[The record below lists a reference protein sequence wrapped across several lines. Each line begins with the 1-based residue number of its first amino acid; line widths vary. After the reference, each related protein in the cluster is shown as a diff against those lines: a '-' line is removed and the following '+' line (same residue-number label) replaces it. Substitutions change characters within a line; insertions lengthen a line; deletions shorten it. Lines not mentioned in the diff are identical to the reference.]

1 MMPNATYPCAKR
13 DCSAPGNIL
22 CAGNHKCCVCK
33 KPVHA
38 AFCSCGEHEYD
49 AIATKLSYAASGLLL
64 AYRKVERNKVAKKQ
78 GKQPRQAALLPF
90 LKKTPN

>member
-1 MMPNATYPCAKR
+1 MPHATYPCAKR
-13 DCSAPGNIL
+13 NCSAHGNIP
-22 CAGNHKCCVCK
+22 CTVNHKCCVCK

-49 AIATKLSYAASGLLL
+49 AVATKLSYAASGLLL

-78 GKQPRQAALLPF
+78 GKQP
-90 LKKTPN
+90 